1 MTDLLTGLLT
11 FALLIGALLFMVR
24 GSRGVKGPA
33 RSWRDLADYNLEG
46 QMWAVALLTGMA
58 IGEIAQRAESGAAS
72 FGAFALLGGVWCG
85 WFRTPSR
92 LAGAIPGIIGVVAS
106 LLGSVFFFAEAPTTT
121 DRVIRGAILCCLG
134 LLFLLSAV
142 TRAQPLAGLTWF
154 AALDVVVFLS
164 GPLGVSWAQ
173 IGGPSAGVVSLI
185 GIGAAIALALMPE
198 VAISLAAFAVIAVQL
213 IGAGTGYLPGRF
225 GYSLGMIV
233 VTMIG
238 FGIVR
243 WVRGRFA

>member
-1 MTDLLTGLLT
+1 MPDMITALLT

-24 GSRGVKGPA
+24 GARGNKSAA
-33 RSWRDLADYNLEG
+33 RSWRDLEDYDLEG

-58 IGEIAQRAESGAAS
+58 IGEIAQRASGGSTS
-72 FGAFALLGGVWCG
+72 FGTLALLAGAWCG

-92 LAGAIPGIIGVVAS
+92 LAGVVPGIVGVIAS
-106 LLGSVFFFAEAPTTT
+106 LLGSAFFLAEASTTA
-121 DRVIRGAILCCLG
+121 DRVIRGAVLFCLG
-134 LLFLLSAV
+134 LLFVLSAV

-185 GIGAAIALALMPE
+185 GIGAAIALALMPQ
-198 VAISLAAFAVIAVQL
+198 VAIGLAAFAVMAVQL
-213 IGAGTGYLPGRF
+213 IGTGTGYLPGYF
-225 GYSLGMIV
+225 GYSITAIV
-233 VTMIG
+233 VTLLG
-238 FGIVR
+238 YGIVR

>member
-24 GSRGVKGPA
+24 GARGVKGPA
-33 RSWRDLADYNLEG
+33 RSWRDLDNYNLEG

-58 IGEIAQRAESGAAS
+58 IGEIAQRAGGGAAS
-72 FGAFALLGGVWCG
+72 FGALALLGGVWCG
-85 WFRTPSR
+85 WFRTPSGV
-92 LAGAIPGIIGVVAS
+92 AGLVPGFIGVIAS
-106 LLGSVFFFAEAPTTT
+106 LLGSAFFFAEAPTTT
-121 DRVIRGAILCCLG
+121 DRVVRGAVLFCLG
-134 LLFLLSAV
+134 LLFLLSAI